1 MSDLRRARLRF
12 RAARHRLAA
21 AALAGD
27 PRECAEAAWALL
39 RSLDRLRAAVRERP
53 SRRDVR
59 QWWRWR
65 RWALRALRREPPA
78 PGLLHRARWLQ
89 ELEQRR
95 NDDDGRT

>member
-1 MSDLRRARLRF
+1 MSDLRHARLRF

-27 PRECAEAAWALL
+27 QGELVEAGWMLL
-39 RSLDRLRAAVRERP
+39 RALDRLREAVQERP

-78 PGLLHRARWLQ
+78 QALLRRARWLQ

-95 NDDDGRT
+95 SDR